1 MPTINTSLELKKLLL
16 DKTGE
21 KFQVTKL
28 TRDSPKSAKE
38 AGDFCIEVKPPLGF
52 EIDIEFVNTILSDL
66 QINNTYSKINLD
78 TCCLLL
84 STWNAIIESGQD
96 LNQLIARAI
105 VEDVEKVEVPKST
118 QSTITQSIRD
128 LVEQILNENRT
139 PTEAERE
146 LLISYEGIGGLAK
159 EGVRGQGILSE
170 FYTPDEIIQKMWGIA
185 YKNGFTS
192 SGKVL
197 EPSCGTGRF
206 FKYHNPT
213 LIDAYEVDSIAFN
226 IAKLLYPK
234 ANITLGSFE
243 TKFFRGNFHLPKT
256 KGDYDLIIGN
266 PPYESFI
273 SQYSPKEKT
282 VTEALTFDQYFI
294 TRGLDLLKIGGLM
307 VFIIPSS
314 FMRNDNKYN
323 KIKEEIHA
331 KAELIEAYRLPNNVF
346 PNTYIGTDIL
356 VFRKH
361 SWKD

>member
-16 DKTGE
+16 DKIGE

-28 TRDSPKSAKE
+28 TRDSPKSAKD
-38 AGDFCIEVKPPLGF
+38 AGDYCIEINPPLGF
-52 EIDIEFVNTILSDL
+52 EIDIEFVETILSDL
-66 QINNTYSKINLD
+66 KINNTYSKINLD

-84 STWNAIIESGQD
+84 STWNAIVNSGED

-105 VEDVEKVEVPKST
+105 VEEVKVPKST
-118 QSTITQSIRD
+118 QSTKTQSIRD

-139 PTEAERE
+139 PTETERE
-146 LLISYEGIGGLAK
+146 LLASYEGIGGLAK

-170 FYTPDEIIQKMWGIA
+170 FYTPDSIIQKMWGLA
-185 YKNGFTS
+185 YKNGFVAT
-192 SGKVL
+192 GKVL

-206 FKYHNPT
+206 FKYHNPA
-213 LIDAYEVDSIAFN
+213 LIDAFEIDPIAFN
-226 IAKLLYPK
+226 IAKLLYPT

-256 KGDYDLIIGN
+256 KGDYDLVIGN
-266 PPYESFI
+266 PPYESFV

-361 SWKD
+361 SWKA

>member
-1 MPTINTSLELKKLLL
+1 MPSINTSLELKKLLL

-52 EIDIEFVNTILSDL
+52 EIDIEFVDTILSDL
-66 QINNTYSKINLD
+66 KINNTYSKINLD

-84 STWNAIIESGQD
+84 STWNSIIDSGED

-105 VEDVEKVEVPKST
+105 VEEVIVPKST
-118 QSTITQSIRD
+118 QSNKTQVIRD

-170 FYTPDEIIQKMWGIA
+170 FYTPDEIIQKMWGLA
-185 YKNGFTS
+185 YKNGFVAT
-192 SGKVL
+192 GKVL

-206 FKYHNPT
+206 FKYHNPS
-213 LIDAYEVDSIAFN
+213 LIDAFEIDSIAYN
-226 IAKLLYPK
+226 IAKLLYPR

-256 KGDYDLIIGN
+256 KGDYDLVIGN
-266 PPYESFI
+266 PPYESFV

-282 VTEALTFDQYFI
+282 VTEAVTFDQYFI

>member
-1 MPTINTSLELKKLLL
+1 MASINTSLELKKLLL

-52 EIDIEFVNTILSDL
+52 EIDIEFVDTILSDL

-78 TCCLLL
+78 ACCLLI
-84 STWNAIIESGQD
+84 STWNAIVDSGENIQ
-96 LNQLIARAI
+96 QLIAREI
-105 VEDVEKVEVPKST
+105 IEEVKVSKST
-118 QSTITQSIRD
+118 QSTKTQTIRE
-128 LVEQILNENRT
+128 LVEQILEEGRT
-139 PTEAERE
+139 PTESERE

-170 FYTPDEIIQKMWGIA
+170 FYTPDAIIQKMWGLA
-185 YKNGFTS
+185 YKHGFTD

-206 FKYHNPT
+206 FKYHNPA
-213 LIDAYEVDSIAFN
+213 LIDAFEIDPIAYK
-226 IAKLLYPK
+226 IAKLLYPT

-243 TKFFRGNFHLPKT
+243 TKFFRDNFHLPRT
-256 KGDYDLIIGN
+256 KGDYDLVIGN
-266 PPYESFI
+266 PPYESFV

-282 VTEALTFDQYFI
+282 VTQAVTFDQYFI

-323 KIKEEIHA
+323 KIKEEIYA

-361 SWKD
+361 SWIV